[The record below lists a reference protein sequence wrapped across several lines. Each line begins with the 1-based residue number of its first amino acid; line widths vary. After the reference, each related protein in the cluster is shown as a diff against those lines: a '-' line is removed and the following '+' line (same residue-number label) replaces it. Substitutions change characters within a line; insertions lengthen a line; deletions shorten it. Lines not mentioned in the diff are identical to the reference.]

1 MDSNTIETTELNTAM
16 GNTKDTMTNNLADK
30 SFLEKH
36 FQKMIAVAFW
46 VIIIGTFFGYMRTQ
60 GLSLSDAFDQTLNFM
75 KTSPWAPLIYILIY
89 TLRPLVLFSALV
101 LTLAGGFLFGP
112 IWGIVLV
119 VIGSNAGA
127 SLAYFMGKVLGGNFF
142 GDESSEQGVI
152 QNYASRMRNNSF
164 ETILTMRFIFLPYDL
179 VNYLA
184 GFLKVDFKAFLF
196 ATIVGSIPGT
206 LAFTLAGASIEE
218 LSLTS
223 RPDINPWVLVAS
235 VVIFVVSIIL
245 SRMFKRREGITS

>member
-1 MDSNTIETTELNTAM
+1 MDTQINTLETTQ
-16 GNTKDTMTNNLADK
+16 DTIQNNMADK

-36 FQKMIAVAFW
+36 FQKLIAVAFW
-46 VIIIGTFFGYMRTQ
+46 VIIIGAFFGYIRTQ

-75 KTSPWAPLIYILIY
+75 KTNPWSPLIYILIY
-89 TLRPLVLFSALV
+89 TLRPLVLFSALI

-152 QNYASRMRNNSF
+152 QTYANRMRNNSF
-164 ETILTMRFIFLPYDL
+164 ETIMTMRFIFLPYDL

-235 VVIFVVSIIL
+235 VVIFIVSIVV
-245 SRMFKRREGITS
+245 SRMFKKREGITS

>member
-1 MDSNTIETTELNTAM
+1 MDTQINTLEATQ
-16 GNTKDTMTNNLADK
+16 DTIQNNMANK

-36 FQKMIAVAFW
+36 FQKLIAVAFW
-46 VIIIGTFFGYMRTQ
+46 VIIIGAFFGYIRTQ
-60 GLSLSDAFDQTLNFM
+60 GLSLSDAFDQMINFM
-75 KTSPWAPLIYILIY
+75 QSSPWAPLIYVLIY

-101 LTLAGGFLFGP
+101 LTLVGGFLFGP

-127 SLAYFMGKVLGGNFF
+127 SLAYFVGKVLGGNFF
-142 GDESSEQGVI
+142 GDEASEQGVI
-152 QNYASRMRNNSF
+152 QTYANRMRNNSF
-164 ETILTMRFIFLPYDL
+164 ETIMTMRLIALPYDL

-206 LAFTLAGASIEE
+206 LAFTLAGASVEE

-223 RPDINPWVLVAS
+223 RPEFNPWVLVAS
-235 VVIFVVSIIL
+235 VIIFIVSIVI
-245 SRMFKRREGITS
+245 SRMFKKREGITS